1 MEEQMFPNTKI
12 GIKSTNQIRAQIR
25 LLFFCDIIANF
36 GRFEKRL
43 LMRIKYLCIAA
54 LTLVLSP
61 IAAFAD
67 EGMWMVNALSE
78 ALVQRMQKAGLE
90 LEANEI
96 YDESK
101 VSLKDAIVSL
111 DFGCTGSMISE
122 QGLLITN
129 HHCAYSDVHS
139 LSTPEHNY
147 LETGFFANSRDAEIY
162 IPGKSA
168 YFLKK
173 VIDVTDEVGSTI
185 DSQKAAGQPY
195 GSRKIASIIEKKYA
209 TATGYEA
216 SLSSMWSGSKYYLAL
231 YEVYTDIRLVAA
243 PPVSIAAFGGD
254 IDNWE
259 WPQQKCDFAMYRIY
273 ASPDGRPAPH
283 SEANVPMQ
291 PLRYLTISTSGVKP
305 GDFTMIMGYPG
316 RTARYSSAAKVNFR
330 SQVTLPISNEVRAAQ
345 MAIIKGWM
353 DKDPNIRLKYSDK
366 YFSLSNVQEND
377 EGFVQN
383 AGRFKASKHI
393 KKEER
398 RRMKGEKALLRE
410 LDEKYAAVS
419 DAEKSLTYYRETM
432 IRGTGLGLV
441 ATRLRTA
448 RRPLNMD
455 KQYSQLDMRVEKDL
469 FRYSLQT
476 YFDHVNPKYFGS
488 FQRELRAKY
497 GSNYDAMCD
506 ALWTDGHM
514 TKEDGIYKFFADVNV
529 SDFNKDIDTIMGE
542 RTITELDREYTRA
555 KYNTRRQ
562 HGIEQYP
569 DANSTMRL
577 TYGAVGS
584 FRRNGKML
592 PWQTFSSE
600 ILDKENPD
608 SYDFHLLP
616 EWKRLLEKERGQG
629 RDLPV
634 DFLTDNDITGGNS
647 GSPVLNS
654 RGEIVGLAF
663 DGNKESLASDVYW
676 TPGYNKCVNVDIR
689 FVLWTLRNYAHCDA
703 LLTEIGQ

>member
-1 MEEQMFPNTKI
+1 MK
-12 GIKSTNQIRAQIR
+12 
-25 LLFFCDIIANF
+25 
-36 GRFEKRL
+36 
-43 LMRIKYLCIAA
+43 KYLIVVA
-54 LTLVLSP
+54 LVLVLRP
-61 IAAFAD
+61 LAASAD

-78 ALVQRMQKAGLE
+78 ALVQKMQKTGLE
-90 LEANEI
+90 LAPGEI

-122 QGLLITN
+122 EGLLITN

-147 LETGFFANSRDAEIY
+147 LETGFFANSRDGEIY

-173 VIDVTDEVGSTI
+173 VLDVTDEVEETVESLKT
-185 DSQKAAGQPY
+185 SGQPH
-195 GSRKIASIIEKKYA
+195 GSRRVSSILEKKYSKI
-209 TATGYEA
+209 TGYEA

-273 ASPDGRPAPH
+273 SGPDGKPAPH
-283 SEANVPMQ
+283 SDANVPMK
-291 PLRYLTISTSGVKP
+291 PLRHLTISTQGVKP

-316 RTARYSSAAKVNFR
+316 RTARYSSSAKVNYR
-330 SQVTLPISNEVRAAQ
+330 SHITLPVSNKVRADQ

-353 DKDPNIRLKYSDK
+353 DKDPDIRLKYSDK

-377 EGFVQN
+377 EGFVQSV
-383 AGRFKASKHI
+383 GRFGASKHI
-393 KKEER
+393 RREER
-398 RRMKGEKALLRE
+398 RMLRDEKALLKE
-410 LDEKYAAVS
+410 LEEKYAEVS
-419 DAEKSLTYYRETM
+419 DAQKSLTYYRETM

-441 ATRLRTA
+441 ATRLRTS
-448 RRPLNMD
+448 RRPLDMD
-455 KQYSQLDMRVEKDL
+455 KEYSKLDLRVEKDL
-469 FRYSLQT
+469 FRYCLQS
-476 YFDHVNPKYFGS
+476 YFDNVNPKYFGEY
-488 FQRELRAKY
+488 QKELLSRFGKD
-497 GSNYDAMCD
+497 YDAMFN
-506 ALWTDGHM
+506 ALWIDRHM
-514 TKEDGIYKFFADVNV
+514 TKDDGIYKFFADVNV
-529 SDFNKDIDTIMGE
+529 SDFNKDIDSIMGE
-542 RTITELDREYTRA
+542 RSLSALDKEYTQA
-555 KYNTRRQ
+555 KYRARK
-562 HGIEQYP
+562 HRHIEQYP

-577 TYGAVGS
+577 TYGKVSS
-584 FRRNGKML
+584 FKRDGKML

-600 ILDKENPD
+600 ILAKENPD

-616 EWKRLLEKERGQG
+616 EWKKLLEEAQDKGL
-629 RDLPV
+629 DLPV
-634 DFLTDNDITGGNS
+634 NFLTDNDITGGNS
-647 GSPVLNS
+647 GSPVLNA

-689 FVLWTLRNYAHCDA
+689 FVLWTLENYAHCDNILA
-703 LLTEIGQ
+703 EIGQK

>member
-1 MEEQMFPNTKI
+1 MK
-12 GIKSTNQIRAQIR
+12 
-25 LLFFCDIIANF
+25 
-36 GRFEKRL
+36 
-43 LMRIKYLCIAA
+43 KYLIVVA
-54 LTLVLSP
+54 LVLVLRP
-61 IAAFAD
+61 LAASAD

-78 ALVQRMQKAGLE
+78 ALVQKMQKTGLE
-90 LEANEI
+90 LAPGEI

-122 QGLLITN
+122 EGLLITN

-147 LETGFFANSRDAEIY
+147 LETGFFANSRDGEIY

-173 VIDVTDEVGSTI
+173 VLDVTDEVEETVESL
-185 DSQKAAGQPY
+185 KASGQPH
-195 GSRKIASIIEKKYA
+195 GSRRVSSILEKKYSKI
-209 TATGYEA
+209 TGYEA

-273 ASPDGRPAPH
+273 SGPDGKPAPH
-283 SEANVPMQ
+283 SDANVPMK
-291 PLRYLTISTSGVKP
+291 PLRHLTISTQGIKP

-316 RTARYSSAAKVNFR
+316 RTARYSSSAKVNYR
-330 SQVTLPISNEVRAAQ
+330 SHITLPVSNKVRSDQ

-353 DKDPNIRLKYSDK
+353 DKDPDIRLKYSDK

-383 AGRFKASKHI
+383 VGRFGASKHI
-393 KKEER
+393 RREER
-398 RRMKGEKALLRE
+398 RMLRDEKALLKE
-410 LDEKYAAVS
+410 LEEKYAEVS
-419 DAEKSLTYYRETM
+419 DAQKSLTYYRETM

-441 ATRLRTA
+441 ATRLRTS
-448 RRPLNMD
+448 RRPLDMD
-455 KQYSQLDMRVEKDL
+455 KEYSKLDLRVEKDL
-469 FRYSLQT
+469 FRYCLQS
-476 YFDHVNPKYFGS
+476 YFDNVNPKYFGEY
-488 FQRELRAKY
+488 QKELLSRFGKD
-497 GSNYDAMCD
+497 YDAMFN
-506 ALWTDGHM
+506 ALWIDRHM
-514 TKEDGIYKFFADVNV
+514 TKDDGIYKFFADVNV
-529 SDFNKDIDTIMGE
+529 SDFNKDIDSIMGE
-542 RTITELDREYTRA
+542 RSLTALDKEYTQA
-555 KYNTRRQ
+555 KYRARKRR
-562 HGIEQYP
+562 HIEQYP

-577 TYGAVGS
+577 TYGKVSS
-584 FRRNGKML
+584 FKRDGKML

-600 ILDKENPD
+600 ILAKENPD

-616 EWKRLLEKERGQG
+616 EWKNLLEEAQDKGL
-629 RDLPV
+629 DLPV
-634 DFLTDNDITGGNS
+634 NFLTDNDITGGNS
-647 GSPVLNS
+647 GSPVLNA

-689 FVLWTLRNYAHCDA
+689 FVLWTLENYAHCDNILA
-703 LLTEIGQ
+703 EIGQK

>member
-1 MEEQMFPNTKI
+1 MK
-12 GIKSTNQIRAQIR
+12 
-25 LLFFCDIIANF
+25 
-36 GRFEKRL
+36 
-43 LMRIKYLCIAA
+43 KYLIVVA
-54 LTLVLSP
+54 LVLVLRP
-61 IAAFAD
+61 LAASAD

-78 ALVQRMQKAGLE
+78 ALVQKMQKTGLE
-90 LEANEI
+90 LAPGEI

-122 QGLLITN
+122 EGLLITN

-147 LETGFFANSRDAEIY
+147 LETGFFANSRDGEIY

-173 VIDVTDEVGSTI
+173 VLDVTDEVEETVEYL
-185 DSQKAAGQPY
+185 KASGQPH
-195 GSRKIASIIEKKYA
+195 GSRRVSSILEKKYSKI
-209 TATGYEA
+209 TGYEA

-273 ASPDGRPAPH
+273 SGPDGKPAPH
-283 SEANVPMQ
+283 SDANVPMK
-291 PLRYLTISTSGVKP
+291 PLRHLTISTQGVKP

-316 RTARYSSAAKVNFR
+316 RTARYSSSAKVNYR
-330 SQVTLPISNEVRAAQ
+330 SHITLPVSNKVRADQ

-353 DKDPNIRLKYSDK
+353 DKDPDIRLKYSDK

-383 AGRFKASKHI
+383 VGRFGASKHI
-393 KKEER
+393 RREER
-398 RRMKGEKALLRE
+398 RMLRDEKALLKE
-410 LDEKYAAVS
+410 LEEKYAEVS
-419 DAEKSLTYYRETM
+419 DAQKSLTYYRETM

-448 RRPLNMD
+448 RRPLDMD
-455 KQYSQLDMRVEKDL
+455 KEYSKIDLRVEKDL
-469 FRYSLQT
+469 FRYCLQS
-476 YFDHVNPKYFGS
+476 YFDNVNPKYFGEY
-488 FQRELRAKY
+488 QKELLSRFGKD
-497 GSNYDAMCD
+497 YDAMFN
-506 ALWTDGHM
+506 ALWIDRHM
-514 TKEDGIYKFFADVNV
+514 TKDDGIYKFFADVNV
-529 SDFNKDIDTIMGE
+529 SDFNKDIDSIMGE
-542 RTITELDREYTRA
+542 RSLSALDKEYTQA
-555 KYNTRRQ
+555 KYRARK
-562 HGIEQYP
+562 HRHIEQYP

-577 TYGAVGS
+577 TYGKVSS
-584 FRRNGKML
+584 FKRDGKML

-600 ILDKENPD
+600 ILAKENPD

-616 EWKRLLEKERGQG
+616 EWKNLLEEAQDKGL
-629 RDLPV
+629 DLPV
-634 DFLTDNDITGGNS
+634 NFLTDNDITGGNS
-647 GSPVLNS
+647 GSPVLNA

-689 FVLWTLRNYAHCDA
+689 FVLWTLENYAHCDNILA
-703 LLTEIGQ
+703 EIGQK

>member
-1 MEEQMFPNTKI
+1 MK
-12 GIKSTNQIRAQIR
+12 
-25 LLFFCDIIANF
+25 
-36 GRFEKRL
+36 
-43 LMRIKYLCIAA
+43 KYLIVVA
-54 LTLVLSP
+54 LVLVLRP
-61 IAAFAD
+61 LAASAD

-78 ALVQRMQKAGLE
+78 ALVQKMQKTGLE
-90 LEANEI
+90 LAPGEI

-122 QGLLITN
+122 EGLLITN

-147 LETGFFANSRDAEIY
+147 LETGFFANSRDGEIY
-162 IPGKSA
+162 IPSKSA

-173 VIDVTDEVGSTI
+173 VLDVTDEVEETVEYL
-185 DSQKAAGQPY
+185 KASGQPH
-195 GSRKIASIIEKKYA
+195 GSRRVSSILEKKYSKI
-209 TATGYEA
+209 TGYEA

-273 ASPDGRPAPH
+273 SGPDGKPAPH
-283 SEANVPMQ
+283 SDANVPMK
-291 PLRYLTISTSGVKP
+291 PLRHLTISTQGVKP

-316 RTARYSSAAKVNFR
+316 RTARYSSSAKVNYR
-330 SQVTLPISNEVRAAQ
+330 SHITLPVSNKVRADQ

-353 DKDPNIRLKYSDK
+353 DKDPDIRLKYSDK

-383 AGRFKASKHI
+383 VGRFGASKHI
-393 KKEER
+393 RREER
-398 RRMKGEKALLRE
+398 RMLRDEKALLKE
-410 LDEKYAAVS
+410 LEEKYAEVS
-419 DAEKSLTYYRETM
+419 DAQKSLTYYRETM

-448 RRPLNMD
+448 RRPLDMD
-455 KQYSQLDMRVEKDL
+455 KEYSKLDLRVEKDL
-469 FRYSLQT
+469 FRYCLQS
-476 YFDHVNPKYFGS
+476 YFDNVNPKYFGEY
-488 FQRELRAKY
+488 QKELLSRFGKD
-497 GSNYDAMCD
+497 YDAMFN
-506 ALWTDGHM
+506 ALWIDRHM
-514 TKEDGIYKFFADVNV
+514 TKDDGIYKFFADVNV
-529 SDFNKDIDTIMGE
+529 SDFNKDIDSIMGE
-542 RTITELDREYTRA
+542 RSLSALDKEYTQA
-555 KYNTRRQ
+555 KYRARK
-562 HGIEQYP
+562 HRHIEQYP

-577 TYGAVGS
+577 TYGKVSS
-584 FRRNGKML
+584 FKRDGKML

-600 ILDKENPD
+600 ILAKENPD

-616 EWKRLLEKERGQG
+616 EWKNLLEEAQDKGL
-629 RDLPV
+629 DLPV
-634 DFLTDNDITGGNS
+634 NFLTDNDITGGNS
-647 GSPVLNS
+647 GSPVLNA

-689 FVLWTLRNYAHCDA
+689 FVLWTLENYAHCDNILA
-703 LLTEIGQ
+703 EIGQK

>member
-1 MEEQMFPNTKI
+1 
-12 GIKSTNQIRAQIR
+12 
-25 LLFFCDIIANF
+25 
-36 GRFEKRL
+36 
-43 LMRIKYLCIAA
+43 MRKYLIVVA
-54 LTLVLSP
+54 LALVLRP
-61 IAAFAD
+61 LAASAD

-78 ALVQRMQKAGLE
+78 ALVQKMQKTGLE
-90 LEANEI
+90 LAPGEI

-122 QGLLITN
+122 EGLLITN

-147 LETGFFANSRDAEIY
+147 LETGFFANSRDGEIY

-173 VIDVTDEVGSTI
+173 VLDVTDEVEETVESL
-185 DSQKAAGQPY
+185 KASGQPH
-195 GSRKIASIIEKKYA
+195 GSRKISSILEKKYSKI
-209 TATGYEA
+209 TGYEA

-273 ASPDGRPAPH
+273 SGPDGKPAPH
-283 SEANVPMQ
+283 SDANVPMK
-291 PLRYLTISTSGVKP
+291 PLRHLTISTQGVKP

-316 RTARYSSAAKVNFR
+316 RTARYSSSAKVNYR
-330 SQVTLPISNEVRAAQ
+330 SHITLPVSNKVRADQ

-353 DKDPNIRLKYSDK
+353 DKDPDIRLKYSDK

-377 EGFVQN
+377 EGFVQSV
-383 AGRFKASKHI
+383 GRFGASKHI
-393 KKEER
+393 RREER
-398 RRMKGEKALLRE
+398 RMLRGEKALLKE
-410 LDEKYAAVS
+410 LEEKYAEVS
-419 DAEKSLTYYRETM
+419 DAQKSLTYYRETM
-432 IRGTGLGLV
+432 IRGTGLGLI
-441 ATRLRTA
+441 ATRLRTS
-448 RRPLNMD
+448 RRPLDMD
-455 KQYSQLDMRVEKDL
+455 KEYSKIDLRVEKDL
-469 FRYSLQT
+469 FRYCLQS
-476 YFDHVNPKYFGS
+476 YFDNVNPKYFGEYQKGLLGR
-488 FQRELRAKY
+488 FGKD
-497 GSNYDAMCD
+497 YDAMFN
-506 ALWTDGHM
+506 ALWIDRHM
-514 TKEDGIYKFFADVNV
+514 TKDDGIYKFFADVNV
-529 SDFNKDIDTIMGE
+529 SDFNKDIDSIMGE
-542 RTITELDREYTRA
+542 RSLTTLDKEYTQA
-555 KYNTRRQ
+555 KYRARK
-562 HGIEQYP
+562 HRHIEQYP

-577 TYGAVGS
+577 TYGKVGS
-584 FRRNGKML
+584 FKRDGKML

-600 ILDKENPD
+600 ILAKENPD

-616 EWKRLLEKERGQG
+616 EWKNLLKEAQDKGL
-629 RDLPV
+629 DLPV
-634 DFLTDNDITGGNS
+634 NFLTDNDITGGNS
-647 GSPVLNS
+647 GSPVLNA

-689 FVLWTLRNYAHCDA
+689 FVLWTLENYAHCDNILA
-703 LLTEIGQ
+703 EIGQK

>member
-1 MEEQMFPNTKI
+1 
-12 GIKSTNQIRAQIR
+12 
-25 LLFFCDIIANF
+25 
-36 GRFEKRL
+36 
-43 LMRIKYLCIAA
+43 MRKYLIVVA
-54 LTLVLSP
+54 LALVLRP
-61 IAAFAD
+61 LAASAD

-78 ALVQRMQKAGLE
+78 ALVQKMQKTGLE
-90 LEANEI
+90 LAPGEI

-122 QGLLITN
+122 EGLLITN

-147 LETGFFANSRDAEIY
+147 LETGFFANSRDGEIY

-173 VIDVTDEVGSTI
+173 VLDVTDEVEKTVESL
-185 DSQKAAGQPY
+185 KASGQPH
-195 GSRKIASIIEKKYA
+195 GSRKISSLLEKKYSKI
-209 TATGYEA
+209 TGYEA

-231 YEVYTDIRLVAA
+231 FEGYTDIRLVAA

-273 ASPDGRPAPH
+273 SGPDGKPAPH
-283 SEANVPMQ
+283 SDANVPMK
-291 PLRYLTISTSGVKP
+291 PLRHLTISTQGVKP

-316 RTARYSSAAKVNFR
+316 RTARYSSSAKVNYR
-330 SQVTLPISNEVRAAQ
+330 SHITLPVSNKVRADQ

-353 DKDPNIRLKYSDK
+353 DKDPDIRLKYSDK

-377 EGFVQN
+377 EGFVQSV
-383 AGRFKASKHI
+383 GRFGASKHI
-393 KKEER
+393 RREER
-398 RRMKGEKALLRE
+398 RMLRGEKALLKE
-410 LDEKYAAVS
+410 LEEKYAEVS
-419 DAEKSLTYYRETM
+419 DAQKSLTYYRETM

-441 ATRLRTA
+441 ATRLRTS
-448 RRPLNMD
+448 RRPLDMD
-455 KQYSQLDMRVEKDL
+455 KEYSKLDLRVEKDL
-469 FRYSLQT
+469 FRYCLQS
-476 YFDHVNPKYFGS
+476 YFDNVNPKYFGEY
-488 FQRELRAKY
+488 QKELLSRFGKD
-497 GSNYDAMCD
+497 YDAMFN
-506 ALWTDGHM
+506 ALWIDRHM
-514 TKEDGIYKFFADVNV
+514 TKDDGIYKFFADVNV
-529 SDFNKDIDTIMGE
+529 SDFNKDIDSIMGE
-542 RTITELDREYTRA
+542 RSLTTLDKEYTQA
-555 KYNTRRQ
+555 KYRARK
-562 HGIEQYP
+562 HRHIEQYP

-577 TYGAVGS
+577 TYGKVSS
-584 FRRNGKML
+584 FKRDGKML

-600 ILDKENPD
+600 ILAKENPD

-616 EWKRLLEKERGQG
+616 EWKKLLEEARDKGL
-629 RDLPV
+629 DLPV
-634 DFLTDNDITGGNS
+634 NFLTDNDITGGNS
-647 GSPVLNS
+647 GSPVLNA

-689 FVLWTLRNYAHCDA
+689 FVLWTLENYAHCDNILA
-703 LLTEIGQ
+703 EIGQK